1 MNIRLNLATRPLEGN
16 RRFAAGATTI
26 GTLGLI
32 AMLIL
37 SWHAYAAW
45 RADKAFRAEETR
57 LEGEMNRLN
66 AERGALEQFFNQP
79 ENTQR
84 RERAAFLNSLI
95 AQRAF
100 PWTRI
105 FMDLERSLPDGVRV
119 VSIQPRLA
127 GDHVE
132 LRLQVGASNDD
143 GKLKF
148 LRALESSGDFSAIE
162 VLSDGRSER
171 ATDPDHIV
179 LSLQARYSAS

>member
-16 RRFAAGATTI
+16 RRFAVGATTV

-57 LEGEMNRLN
+57 LENEMNGLQADR
-66 AERGALEQFFNQP
+66 ATLEQFFNQP
-79 ENTQR
+79 AITQR
-84 RERAAFLNSLI
+84 RDRAAFLNSLI

-105 FMDLERSLPDGVRV
+105 FMDLEQSLPEGVRV
-119 VSIQPRLA
+119 VSIEPRLV
-127 GDHVE
+127 GDHLE
-132 LRLQVGASNDD
+132 LRLLIGTTNDE

-148 LRALESSGDFSAIE
+148 LRALEGSSDFSGVE
-162 VLSDGRSER
+162 VLSEGRSER
-171 ATDPDHIV
+171 AADADRIV

>member
-16 RRFAAGATTI
+16 RRFAVGATTV

-37 SWHAYAAW
+37 SWHAYASW
-45 RADKAFRAEETR
+45 RADKAFRSEETR
-57 LEGEMNRLN
+57 LEAEMNRLN
-66 AERGALEQFFNQP
+66 ADRSGLEQFFNQP

-127 GDHVE
+127 GDHLE
-132 LRLQVGASNDD
+132 LRLLVGASNDE

-148 LRALESSGDFSAIE
+148 LRALEGSGDFSAIE

-171 ATDPDHIV
+171 ATDADHIV